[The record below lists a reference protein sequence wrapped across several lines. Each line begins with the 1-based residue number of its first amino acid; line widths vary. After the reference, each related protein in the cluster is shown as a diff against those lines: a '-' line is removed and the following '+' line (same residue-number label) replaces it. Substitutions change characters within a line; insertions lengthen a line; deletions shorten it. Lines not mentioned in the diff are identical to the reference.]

1 MEDVVLGRDARRIS
15 ILLATLSAAAVVALD
30 AHSQRE
36 AEISFVPFTA
46 CSRSV
51 AERTGRA

>member
-15 ILLATLSAAAVVALD
+15 ILLATLSAAVVALD